1 MDTELRRLLQVRRE
15 RLVQR
20 AGEQRTQLA
29 LAVAPLAPAW
39 RRVEYGL
46 ELWHGVRERPWLVAV
61 PALLLVLWRPRAVLR
76 VLAALPMLWR
86 FGRAAR
92 WASQQPPH

>member
-1 MDTELRRLLQVRRE
+1 MDTDRRRLLHGRRE

-46 ELWHGVRERPWLVAV
+46 EVWHGIRERPWLVAV
-61 PALLLVLWRPRAVLR
+61 PALLLVAWRPRALLR
-76 VLAALPMLWR
+76 VLAAVPMLWR
-86 FGRAAR
+86 VVRAAR
-92 WASQQPPH
+92 GARQPPPH